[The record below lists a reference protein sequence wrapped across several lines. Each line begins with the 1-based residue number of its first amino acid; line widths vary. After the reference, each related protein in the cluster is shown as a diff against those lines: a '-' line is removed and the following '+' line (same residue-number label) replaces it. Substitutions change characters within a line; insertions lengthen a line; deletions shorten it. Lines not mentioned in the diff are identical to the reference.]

1 MNRVKACK
9 RSFRFKI
16 TSLSSKQMASVRSS
30 IVLPEPLRAAL
41 DIRSRCGT
49 CPAAVESQLAK
60 IPYFRPKGP
69 KSNPVPVPTSGF
81 QMARMPMGRSSGPQ
95 TQVRPP
101 VSSSSNR
108 FQCLRE
114 CAPPEGWRTHAAS
127 TPAASPIA
135 SEPVDD
141 GFEKWNNRK
150 KRRDPIQ
157 HVPSTLSV
165 SSEPVVPSEAPSQ
178 NAWRPTKL
186 KGMETSLES
195 VEDRILGKVR
205 GKINKIGESTY
216 GATKAF
222 MQQILDSGEVEFL
235 NEFMKFVFQKAATE
249 PSFCGLYARLLHELA
264 DEFSHLRTEMQK
276 LFRDYT
282 FIFTETEKTPDV
294 GTADYTAFVES
305 QERKKFRRG
314 YSQFVAE
321 LAKQGEVNEED
332 FRSLVEN
339 IVTSIRNVY
348 MVPENTLL
356 CEEYVDCLSKM
367 CVAGA
372 SLLKRTEWM
381 KVCLG
386 RLREIAEL
394 PKASSPG
401 LTNKARFALM
411 DLLDFAK
418 AGWRK

>member
-1 MNRVKACK
+1 LIRE

-30 IVLPEPLRAAL
+30 IVLPDSIRAAL
-41 DIRSRCGT
+41 DIRSHCGP
-49 CPAAVESQLAK
+49 CPPAVEAQLAK
-60 IPYFRPKGP
+60 IPFFRTKGA
-69 KSNPVPVPTSGF
+69 KSPSAPVPAPSGF
-81 QMARMPMGRSSGPQ
+81 QMSRVPMSRPGPQ
-95 TQVRPP
+95 SNVRT
-101 VSSSSNR
+101 SMSNSSNR
-108 FQCLRE
+108 FQCLRD
-114 CAPPEGWRTHAAS
+114 CAPPEGWRTHSAAHA
-127 TPAASPIA
+127 PSPVT
-135 SEPVDD
+135 SEPVED
-141 GFEKWNNRK
+141 GFEKWSNRK
-150 KRRDPIQ
+150 KRRDVVQ
-157 HVPSTLSV
+157 HVSSV
-165 SSEPVVPSEAPSQ
+165 SSEPVEPSPAPSQ

-264 DEFSHLRTEMQK
+264 DEFGHLRTEMQK

-282 FIFTETEKTPDV
+282 SIFTETEKTPDV
-294 GTADYTAFVES
+294 GTADYAAFVES

-321 LAKQGEVNEED
+321 LAKHGEVNEED

-348 MVPENTLL
+348 MIPENTLL

-386 RLREIAEL
+386 HLREIAEG
-394 PKASSPG
+394 PKPSSPG

-411 DLLDFAK
+411 DILDFAK